1 MTSTTGL
8 TLIQTGDQC
17 PAGLLS
23 WPAWQAL
30 NQADRVLAGEQTRE
44 EWEPVLAAAGLRG
57 SWLSAAPAD
66 LGRCLVDDADEARVV
81 WIVSRDGDPGL
92 VEAITAELVQR
103 TGQGVP
109 VPTVEVVLGSWDLP
123 GSQLLDLVAV
133 MNRLRSPGGCPW
145 DREQTHASLLPYAIE
160 EVYELAEAIETG
172 GRDDLVEELGDLL
185 LQVVFHARLGEEL
198 VVGGFGI
205 DDVAEGI
212 AAKLRRRHP
221 HVFADVHAP
230 TAAAVESNWEQIK
243 KAEKGRESVFD
254 GVPAALPALARAQKV
269 LAAIARAGLAC
280 APSPAGTPRT
290 ATELGDAMLA
300 LTEQARLDGVDAEA
314 AVREAVRRLVAAG
327 RALE

>member
-1 MTSTTGL
+1 MTPTTGL
-8 TLIQTGDQC
+8 TLIQTGNQC

-30 NQADRVLAGEQTRE
+30 NGADRVLAGEQMRE
-44 EWEPVLAAAGLRG
+44 DWEPVLAAAGLRG
-57 SWLSAAPAD
+57 SWLAATPAD
-66 LGRCLVDDADEARVV
+66 LGARLVDDADQSQVV
-81 WIVSRDGDPGL
+81 WLVSRDGDPGL
-92 VEAITAELVQR
+92 AEAITTELVWR
-103 TGQGVP
+103 TGRGVP
-109 VPTVEVVLGSWDLP
+109 VPTVQVVLGSWDVP

-212 AAKLRRRHP
+212 ATKLRRRHP

-243 KAEKGRESVFD
+243 KAEKGRGSVFD
-254 GVPAALPALARAQKV
+254 GVPTALPALAKAQKV
-269 LAAIARAGLAC
+269 LATIARAGWAS
-280 APSPAGTPRT
+280 APTPSGTSRT
-290 ATELGDAMLA
+290 ATEFGDVVLA
-300 LTEQARLDGVDAEA
+300 SAEQARLDGVDAEA
-314 AVREAVRRLVAAG
+314 AVRQAVRRLVEVS
-327 RALE
+327 RDLE